1 MDKNLDYLQQMK
13 LNDFIEWMKS
23 LSLVTNAK
31 LTDLAEALHIEKGEQ
46 LCISAYT
53 SSDNY
58 ATFNLYIAS
67 EPGKTEDDF
76 EDIRAMANLNC
87 PFGEWKNVSV
97 WEDVCIRETADAEE
111 SEVVT

>member
-13 LNDFIEWMKS
+13 LNDFTEWMKS

-53 SSDNY
+53 ASDNY
-58 ATFNLYIAS
+58 ASFNLYVS
-67 EPGKTEDDF
+67 REPGVTLDDF
-76 EDIRAMANLNC
+76 ADIRSMVNLKC
-87 PFGEWKNVSV
+87 PFGEWK
-97 WEDVCIRETADAEE
+97 DIHIGKTADAAE
-111 SEVVT
+111 SEAVT